1 MNKSITI
8 DLDYD
13 TIDRIAI
20 SSMKS
25 VLENLEIDLQARKND
40 SGFAFFVAAKE
51 DDIILLEKHVEAF
64 KTALEY
70 YGVYS
75 FLRNT
80 LNHSKLS

>member
-25 VLENLEIDLQARKND
+25 VLENLEIDLEKRKND
-40 SGFAFFVAAKE
+40 SGMAIFETDKE
-51 DDIILLEKHVEAF
+51 ADIALMEKHVEAF
-64 KTALEY
+64 KLVLEY
-70 YGVYS
+70 YNES
-75 FLRNT
+75 QRI
-80 LNHSKLS
+80 